1 MLVRVQRYPLNESPF
16 GGLFNCEHEID
27 QLFEEF
33 LGSSVA
39 RQIRDYPAVDL
50 AEYENESVLVAE
62 MPGVKKE
69 DVKVSL
75 EGENLTISGERKSR
89 SLPEKFAW
97 VRNELGTGTFTRT
110 IELPHVVK
118 ADAVQAEL
126 SNGVL
131 RVVLPKAEEVL
142 PKEITVQ

>member
-1 MLVRVQRYPLNESPF
+1 MLVRVQRYPLYENPF
-16 GGLFNCEHEID
+16 GLFNFEHGID

-33 LGSSVA
+33 LGSSVS
-39 RQIRDYPAVDL
+39 REIQEYPAVDL

-75 EGENLTISGERKSR
+75 EGDNLTIIGVRKSR
-89 SLPEKFAW
+89 SLPEKSAW
-97 VRNELGTGTFTRT
+97 VRNEIGTGTFSRT
-110 IELPHVVK
+110 IELPHVVN
-118 ADAVQAEL
+118 AGAVQAEL
-126 SNGVL
+126 NNGVL

-142 PKEITVQ
+142 PKEISVQ